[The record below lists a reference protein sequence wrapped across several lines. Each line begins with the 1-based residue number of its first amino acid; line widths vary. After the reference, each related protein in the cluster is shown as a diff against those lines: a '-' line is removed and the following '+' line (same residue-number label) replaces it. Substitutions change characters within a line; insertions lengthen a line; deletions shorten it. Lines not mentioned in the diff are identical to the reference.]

1 MKYFYQRL
9 LNYTQMFTS
18 DSDYIFHALSMTQ
31 KLKLN
36 CENNVAIRKVGTC
49 TVTAGSF
56 AATFQPFFGKDDA

>member
-9 LNYTQMFTS
+9 LNYTKMFTS
-18 DSDYIFHALSMTQ
+18 DSDYIFHALSMTR

-36 CENNVAIRKVGTC
+36 CENNVAIRKVETC

-56 AATFQPFFGKDDA
+56 AATFQPFSGKDEA